1 MNTAVVPI
9 SLSHVPAFRA
19 ALDTVAREKR
29 FLAMVEAPPLEQMES
44 FVGGNISKNIAQFVA
59 LDGDRIVGWADII
72 PAWAHGVS
80 HRGSLGMGVIPGYR
94 GQGIGRQLLEACI
107 NKSWGNGL
115 TRIELE
121 VRADNLAAIRLYKAL
136 GFVHEG
142 AKQRGMRIDGMYYD
156 TLQMGLLKHEA

>member
-9 SLSHVPAFRA
+9 SLSHVPAFRG
-19 ALDTVAREKR
+19 ALDTVAKEKR
-29 FLAMVEAPPLEQMES
+29 YLAMVEAPPIEKMES
-44 FVGGNISKNIAQFVA
+44 FVGSNISKNIAQFVA
-59 LDGDRIVGWADII
+59 LDGDRVVGWADII

-107 NKSWGNGL
+107 NKSWVNGL

-142 AKQRGMRIDGMYYD
+142 VKPRGMRIDGMYYD